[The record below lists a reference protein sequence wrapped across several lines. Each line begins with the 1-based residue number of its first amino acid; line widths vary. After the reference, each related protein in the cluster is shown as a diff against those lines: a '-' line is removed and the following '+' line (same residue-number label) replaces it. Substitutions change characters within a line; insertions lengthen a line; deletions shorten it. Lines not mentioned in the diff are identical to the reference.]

1 MERETALESCN
12 TERPESTKDNGKAML
27 GVVVEWNDI
36 QTETDTKESSWM
48 ESRTVKEYIPG
59 QIVKYMKENGLMA

>member
-36 QTETDTKESSWM
+36 QTETDTKESS
-48 ESRTVKEYIPG
+48 
-59 QIVKYMKENGLMA
+59 